1 MALSAGSTFLL
12 PVRMEWK
19 NHLFIVLFDP
29 NPRRETVIVNL
40 TTAKPHSDRTTV
52 LQQGEHPF
60 INRETIA
67 NYLDATIADVD
78 KLEQAIQGIGEIR
91 EPTTPELL
99 SKLRSGLLASTLTK
113 NKVKSFVKSQA
124 RP

>member
-12 PVRMEWK
+12 PVKLEWK

-29 NPRRETVIVNL
+29 NSSRETVIVNL

-60 INRETIA
+60 INRGQSRI
-67 NYLDATIADVD
+67 I
-78 KLEQAIQGIGEIR
+78 
-91 EPTTPELL
+91 
-99 SKLRSGLLASTLTK
+99 
-113 NKVKSFVKSQA
+113 
-124 RP
+124 